1 MLITFLEGSVVL
13 MISNSEWELINKI
26 VAMIYSQPDS
36 YSMRETF
43 LKNLRTLID
52 FDVAEFSLINSDGRL
67 YNSVEV
73 NMAGNEIMDIAEKYN
88 RYKDTYGQESIDYIF
103 RYSESFIA
111 CNATSGLRGDSY
123 KNTRFNTVFIRSIK
137 MKYCCTMSIISGD
150 TLVAE
155 FSLYCSSDPDFS
167 EREVYILSQFKEHLT
182 NLLTQF
188 HGKKELSSFSKFQY
202 NYLAERELTER
213 ELQVSELL
221 LSDMPN
227 HNIAD
232 TLCISINTL
241 KKHTYNIYRKLDIS
255 SRSQLKALLA
265 ENK

>member
-1 MLITFLEGSVVL
+1 MI
-13 MISNSEWELINKI
+13 ISNNEWELINKI
-26 VAMIYSQPDS
+26 VVMIYSQNDS
-36 YSMRETF
+36 YAMRETF

-73 NMAGNEIMDIAEKYN
+73 NMAGSEIMDIAERYN
-88 RYKDTYGQESIDYIF
+88 RYKDMYGQESIDYIF
-103 RYSESFIA
+103 RYSESLIA

-155 FSLYCSSDPDFS
+155 VSLYCSSDPDFS
-167 EREVYILSQFKEHLT
+167 GREVYILSQFKEHLT

-202 NYLAERELTER
+202 NYLAERSLTER

-227 HNIAD
+227 HSIAD

-241 KKHTYNIYRKLDIS
+241 KKHTYNIYRKLDIT
-255 SRSQLKALLA
+255 SRSQFKALLA